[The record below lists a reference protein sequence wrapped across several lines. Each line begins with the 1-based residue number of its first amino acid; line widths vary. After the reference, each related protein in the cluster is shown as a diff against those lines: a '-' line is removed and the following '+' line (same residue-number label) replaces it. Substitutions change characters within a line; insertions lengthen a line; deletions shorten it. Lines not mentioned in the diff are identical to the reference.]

1 MSDSITIRTSDGA
14 SLVVKRVHL
23 LANSAVFADM
33 MASSTPGDSVDL
45 VETEKQL
52 KPFLDVLGSNFVA
65 FEKLNETG
73 LEDFAK
79 LTDKYDSAMA
89 RELVRSK
96 IWCVCILCTSLC
108 ADRPC

>member
-52 KPFLDVLGSNFVA
+52 KPFLDALSGDRDSFD
-65 FEKLNETG
+65 KLQEEG
-73 LEDFAK
+73 LEDFAR
-79 LTDKYDSAMA
+79 LADKYDSATA
-89 RELVRSK
+89 RGLVKEK
-96 IWCVCILCTSLC
+96 IWCVHPLLLLK
-108 ADRPC
+108 RR